1 MPGKL
6 LAILVL
12 LLGVGGPGAGLAA
25 TAELIMFESESCL
38 YCERWHAEI
47 GPAYPKTSEGRRA
60 PLRRVDIDDPR
71 PKDLASIK
79 GIVFTPTFVLWRHG
93 KEVGRFAGYPGEI
106 FFWPMLAELLKKLP
120 APARPA
126 KSRQ

>member
-1 MPGKL
+1 MRGKL

-12 LLGVGGPGAGLAA
+12 LLAVGGPGPGLAGA
-25 TAELIMFESESCL
+25 AELVMFESDSCL

-47 GPAYPKTSEGRRA
+47 GPAYPKTTEGRMA
-60 PLRRVDIDDPR
+60 PLRRVDIDGPR
-71 PKDLASIK
+71 PKDLASIR
-79 GIVFTPTFVLWRHG
+79 GIVFTPTFVLWRDG
-93 KEVGRFAGYPGEI
+93 REVGRFAGYPGEI

-126 KSRQ
+126 RPGD